1 MSINTVN
8 PFTGKEIQEYGEFS
22 KDQVREMVS
31 KMRPGQ
37 KLWGSDMDAR
47 VDYFKNVLKP
57 NLQKRRTELGK
68 LMSMEMGKPLTQS
81 LAEIDKCIKL
91 VDYALETFREF
102 LEPEFVK
109 TEGKKTYV
117 RFDPLGV
124 IFIIMP
130 WNFPLWQVMRA
141 AVPAMFAGNA
151 VVLKH
156 ASIVTGTSL
165 MIQDIFESEM
175 FRSIPVGGSRAQ
187 ELIKYFDG
195 VSFTGSTQA
204 GINIAEEAAMNLKK
218 TVLELG
224 GSDPFIV
231 LQSANV
237 SEAAENA
244 VYARLQNNG
253 QSCIA
258 SKRFIVHENVFDE
271 FREKLSKHFSAVKI
285 GDPLSM
291 DTYLGPLSSSSQAR
305 IVKDQLS
312 DLGKIGKVES
322 FGKIEDNII
331 PPTIAQVSKSYQDEV
346 FGPVAILMKFS
357 DNQDA
362 LKLAND
368 VPFGLGSSIWGN
380 SDEAEVLAPKI
391 EAGMVFINKIVASDP
406 RVPFGGVKRSGIG
419 RELSKYGLKEFTN
432 IKTVW
437 VDH

>member
-218 TVLELG
+218 RFWSLVDPIRLLYFSQQMYRKQQKTQYMQ
-224 GSDPFIV
+224 GSRTMGRAALLP
-231 LQSANV
+231 SA
-237 SEAAENA
+237 
-244 VYARLQNNG
+244 
-253 QSCIA
+253 
-258 SKRFIVHENVFDE
+258 
-271 FREKLSKHFSAVKI
+271 
-285 GDPLSM
+285 
-291 DTYLGPLSSSSQAR
+291 SSSTRTCLMNSGKNCPSTSQ
-305 IVKDQLS
+305 Q
-312 DLGKIGKVES
+312 
-322 FGKIEDNII
+322 
-331 PPTIAQVSKSYQDEV
+331 
-346 FGPVAILMKFS
+346 
-357 DNQDA
+357 
-362 LKLAND
+362 
-368 VPFGLGSSIWGN
+368 
-380 SDEAEVLAPKI
+380 
-391 EAGMVFINKIVASDP
+391 
-406 RVPFGGVKRSGIG
+406 
-419 RELSKYGLKEFTN
+419 
-432 IKTVW
+432 
-437 VDH
+437 